1 MKRIFP
7 PVLLVAGLVAC
18 SPAPSSGPTAEEQR
32 NTEIILE
39 VFEALGSD
47 DLATLE
53 RHFDRDG
60 DVILGLET
68 RKRGGPYATFVEAA
82 PFPGRLDNVTVEV
95 ETILAEDDQVAIQ
108 SLICGDHAA
117 ELLDFEPTG
126 QRLCSRYLN
135 LYTLKDGRIVSNAVG
150 VHRDQLREQLEAN
163 ARD

>member
-7 PVLLVAGLVAC
+7 PALLVAGLVAC
-18 SPAPSSGPTAEEQR
+18 SPSPSSGPTAEEQR

-53 RHFDRDG
+53 RYFEPETEF
-60 DVILGLET
+60 IIGLES
-68 RKRGGPYATFVEAA
+68 RPRGGPYTTFPEAA
-82 PFPGRLDNVTVEV
+82 PFPGALDNVTVEV
-95 ETILAEDDQVAIQ
+95 ETILAEDDEVAIQ

-117 ELLDFEPTG
+117 PLLGFEPTG
-126 QRLCSRYLN
+126 KRVCGRYLN
-135 LYTLKDGRIVSNAVG
+135 LYTLNDGRIVSNAVG

-163 ARD
+163 AQD

>member
-1 MKRIFP
+1 MPRPAKCRHVEALPEVNYFKP
-7 PVLLVAGLVAC
+7 RGVPMSLL
-18 SPAPSSGPTAEEQR
+18 EEVSL
-32 NTEIILE
+32 TLE
-39 VFEALGSD
+39 GFEALGSD

-163 ARD
+163 AQD

>member
-1 MKRIFP
+1 MQKRLTRTGNSHAL
-7 PVLLVAGLVAC
+7 VLDKGILEATGID
-18 SPAPSSGPTAEEQR
+18 SDT
-32 NTEIILE
+32 ILE
-39 VFEALGSD
+39 VS
-47 DLATLE
+47 T
-53 RHFDRDG
+53 DG

-68 RKRGGPYATFVEAA
+68 RKRGGPYATFVQAA

-163 ARD
+163 AQD